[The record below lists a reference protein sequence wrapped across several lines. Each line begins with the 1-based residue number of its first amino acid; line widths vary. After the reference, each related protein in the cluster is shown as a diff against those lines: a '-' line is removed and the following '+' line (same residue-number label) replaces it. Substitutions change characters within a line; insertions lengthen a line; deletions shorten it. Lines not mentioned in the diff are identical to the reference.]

1 MKKFV
6 KFENSEQMEILDVKK
21 YVKLKKLTGIK

>member
-21 YVKLKKLTGIK
+21 YVKLKKINRD